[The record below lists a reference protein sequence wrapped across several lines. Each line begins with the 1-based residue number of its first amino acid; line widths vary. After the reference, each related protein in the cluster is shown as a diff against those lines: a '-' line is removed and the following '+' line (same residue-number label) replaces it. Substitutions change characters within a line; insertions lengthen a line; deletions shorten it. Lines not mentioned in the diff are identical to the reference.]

1 MGDDNQTPRDFAKLY
16 ENVEKM
22 DGSNIEEEI
31 PEVEEHDEESGAQL
45 DQEVSDDDIMKLVLV
60 DGAGSTVKEMIHL
73 DNV

>member
-31 PEVEEHDEESGAQL
+31 PEVEELDEESGAQL
-45 DQEVSDDDIMKLVLV
+45 D
-60 DGAGSTVKEMIHL
+60 
-73 DNV
+73 